1 MKKEFEGTQSKSA
14 AIELHAFW
22 DDLPGEGQP
31 APAIPDAITF
41 AKSVT
46 AASDSQAAAS
56 DPADWAAESF
66 ALAKTDAYRAPIGKG
81 PKPAASTNSSTYLI
95 STAYY
100 NRAMSDAKNRIS
112 LAGSRLAILLNE
124 NLK

>member
-14 AIELHAFW
+14 PTELHAFW
-22 DDLPGEGQP
+22 DDLLGEGQP

-41 AKSVT
+41 AQSLT
-46 AASDSQAAAS
+46 AASDSQAADS

-81 PKPAASTNSSTYLI
+81 PKPATTTNSSAYLI

-100 NRAMSDAKNRIS
+100 NRAMSDAKGRVS
-112 LAGSRLAILLNE
+112 LAGARLAALLNQ